1 MKYIIKITLGLVL
14 CAGFV
19 TSCKDDDEPGIEGL
33 ALDKTEITMGAEGG
47 VEKISVSSSDQWV
60 TSTKEPW
67 LAISPANG
75 IGSAVCEVAIDS
87 TLQNL
92 ARTTE
97 ILFAMNGR
105 TPQKVTVT
113 QFGFSKQILIKE
125 PEVKIASSAR
135 YDERVFKSI
144 ISTNVKFKIDGVDYS
159 FAEEATMSEEQK
171 KDAESAERER
181 SECGFRPWS
190 ASAYYKGRFP
200 LGNECCSLYP
210 CG

>member
-1 MKYIIKITLGLVL
+1 MKYISKITLGLIL
-14 CAGFV
+14 CTALV

-47 VEKISVSSSDQWV
+47 VEKIAVSSSDQWV
-60 TSTKEPW
+60 TST
-67 LAISPANG
+67 NG
-75 IGSAVCEVAIDS
+75 IGSAVGEVAIDS

-125 PEVKIASSAR
+125 PEVKIASSDR
-135 YDERVFKSI
+135 YDDRVFKST
-144 ISTNVKFKIDGVDYS
+144 ISTNVEFKIAGVDYS
-159 FAEEATMSEEQK
+159 FDEEKTMSEEQK
-171 KDAESAERER
+171 ADASDLMHSCIR
-181 SECGFRPWS
+181 SEVWLTLPKEKIWRWT
-190 ASAYYKGRFP
+190 
-200 LGNECCSLYP
+200 
-210 CG
+210 